1 MHPNICVCE
10 ACAPVRNRTGVTILQ
25 HPTEVG
31 HAKGTVRILT
41 RCLANLRLFT
51 GEMPG
56 DFTWRKAA
64 KILHQN
70 PELSALP
77 RFHFAN
83 PPASAYAIRKAP
95 GEHRLATAEAV
106 AYLLNVLEPELDTRP
121 IAHAMRTLVDKQLA
135 QIPARLH
142 RHYQ

>member
-1 MHPNICVCE
+1 MI
-10 ACAPVRNRTGVTILQ
+10 
-25 HPTEVG
+25 
-31 HAKGTVRILT
+31 
-41 RCLANLRLFT
+41 
-51 GEMPG
+51 
-56 DFTWRKAA
+56 
-64 KILHQN
+64 ILHAMTIN
-70 PELSALP
+70 AFNCHVVVFDGPSP
-77 RFHFAN
+77 AN